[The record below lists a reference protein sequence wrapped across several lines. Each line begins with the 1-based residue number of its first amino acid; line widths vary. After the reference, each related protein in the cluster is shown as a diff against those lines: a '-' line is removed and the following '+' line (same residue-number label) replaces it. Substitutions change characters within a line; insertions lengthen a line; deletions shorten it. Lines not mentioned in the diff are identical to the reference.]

1 MRSSLFFE
9 LIQYL
14 IFDGLEPLK
23 NESVKVYFLKDGE
36 KMKNLVL
43 KAPPEWY
50 YYQTNGKSFEENYI
64 EQLQQKKVKAVI
76 ANDMSNAIEKAIFE
90 ALNSLSR

>member
-23 NESVKVYFLKDGE
+23 NESVIVYFLKDGGKNE
-36 KMKNLVL
+36 KSS
-43 KAPPEWY
+43 
-50 YYQTNGKSFEENYI
+50 T
-64 EQLQQKKVKAVI
+64 
-76 ANDMSNAIEKAIFE
+76 
-90 ALNSLSR
+90 